1 MAHSNLMGWMMK
13 EKMQLLTM
21 WPSIVEDLT
30 DSRIDNDILNRHMTK
45 VSNKGWEVTRLLI
58 LIA

>member
-1 MAHSNLMGWMMK
+1 MGWMMK